1 MKPSLKINYSCD
13 YDEKNFCFKIPN
25 KQKTFEDLYNSYKLD
40 KEKSFTNSGVE
51 YVFYDGC
58 YYPFEDP
65 GSIKFIFPDNS
76 EHDIFIPRNGCL
88 SYILKQYQDNKYVV
102 KIKGEKEF
110 KEEKINMTRKYSEI
124 KFLIK
129 EIKESDYLLANE
141 FIDFDT
147 GKINLSELSTV
158 FNLYFDNKVILNS
171 NPIFKYTNERKEF
184 FDFLINEIG
193 ENSLIPI
200 CGPEGIGK
208 TISIMAFCKKYRHLY
223 GYIYCNLRKLIYL
236 YNSNNHTEIKKIIIQ
251 ELLHSN
257 STIENLNRNMKNLED
272 IFSLKLHPI
281 DLIARII
288 KLLDLNQDIIVLDQY
303 KIKYDYDYLKLQN
316 LLAETESNGIKV
328 IVISSMN
335 ELDVKQS
342 IIDNIG
348 KKMIISNNAKT
359 FSLNYI
365 YISSLVYCDKDEI
378 QNLDEEEKEILQS
391 YQNNYQIFYEILKL
405 KESYEHENKNEGFG
419 DYCDEI
425 MKRNFFSRVDD
436 YFNNENKDKNME
448 AKLFYL
454 VKLTKQS
461 ISIKDFLNNS
471 SNIPFRFFIFN
482 YKNKNIFK
490 ISDINLDDSI
500 TLVYQFQ
507 KYLHYL
513 AIMYNQVRISV
524 PTGGNEKN
532 QKAINFEQSFADYL
546 LIKEDFIKDVKV
558 IYKVNIKNFFNIQ
571 KEDFKL
577 DKLEKEK
584 AIVFIPM
591 DQNAKGFDCGLLRCI
606 DKENKKFYLY
616 LFQATRKKDL
626 HERLSFLTL
635 NDYLYYIKLLFENVL
650 GIKIEEVFFAYVF
663 DFNNQD
669 TVSINHCSDND
680 FDYIIF
686 DEKKQVIFNKYKFKP
701 YRPKIK
707 ILNFKEK
714 NLNFS
719 ANNYKFSEI
728 EKSTS
733 GELKDSLKFI
743 SRKRKIINKI
753 HQITKEEKKKT
764 NNNIQTHDKSIKS
777 KDTIKKSEVEGD
789 MDDNDKKNIFLFD
802 NIEKNINDIQ
812 KRFDIVKKYLTDVH
826 FLNKNDEINNDQKE
840 KIIDDYLLENSA
852 INFPGISYS
861 TENQKNFL
869 SVLKGIFSENQL
881 KKLLNIIKL
890 KDDDFIIQF
899 EKIKLNLLNLLYS
912 KFVPEY
918 KTHIIIKSKE
928 QGYYIDYKTKKL
940 ISLDN
945 GKIIKFYQFPQ
956 ITEFYTIS
964 FATIK
969 KNNDILINFMKEN
982 KK

>member
-1 MKPSLKINYSCD
+1 M
-13 YDEKNFCFKIPN
+13 
-25 KQKTFEDLYNSYKLD
+25 
-40 KEKSFTNSGVE
+40 
-51 YVFYDGC
+51 
-58 YYPFEDP
+58 
-65 GSIKFIFPDNS
+65 
-76 EHDIFIPRNGCL
+76 
-88 SYILKQYQDNKYVV
+88 
-102 KIKGEKEF
+102 
-110 KEEKINMTRKYSEI
+110 
-124 KFLIK
+124 
-129 EIKESDYLLANE
+129 
-141 FIDFDT
+141 
-147 GKINLSELSTV
+147 
-158 FNLYFDNKVILNS
+158 
-171 NPIFKYTNERKEF
+171 
-184 FDFLINEIG
+184 
-193 ENSLIPI
+193 
-200 CGPEGIGK
+200 
-208 TISIMAFCKKYRHLY
+208 
-223 GYIYCNLRKLIYL
+223 
-236 YNSNNHTEIKKIIIQ
+236 
-251 ELLHSN
+251 
-257 STIENLNRNMKNLED
+257 
-272 IFSLKLHPI
+272 
-281 DLIARII
+281 
-288 KLLDLNQDIIVLDQY
+288 
-303 KIKYDYDYLKLQN
+303 
-316 LLAETESNGIKV
+316 
-328 IVISSMN
+328 
-335 ELDVKQS
+335 
-342 IIDNIG
+342 
-348 KKMIISNNAKT
+348 
-359 FSLNYI
+359 
-365 YISSLVYCDKDEI
+365 
-378 QNLDEEEKEILQS
+378 
-391 YQNNYQIFYEILKL
+391 
-405 KESYEHENKNEGFG
+405 
-419 DYCDEI
+419 
-425 MKRNFFSRVDD
+425 
-436 YFNNENKDKNME
+436 
-448 AKLFYL
+448 
-454 VKLTKQS
+454 
-461 ISIKDFLNNS
+461 
-471 SNIPFRFFIFN
+471 
-482 YKNKNIFK
+482 
-490 ISDINLDDSI
+490 
-500 TLVYQFQ
+500 
-507 KYLHYL
+507 
-513 AIMYNQVRISV
+513 
-524 PTGGNEKN
+524 
-532 QKAINFEQSFADYL
+532 
-546 LIKEDFIKDVKV
+546 
-558 IYKVNIKNFFNIQ
+558 
-571 KEDFKL
+571 
-577 DKLEKEK
+577 
-584 AIVFIPM
+584 
-591 DQNAKGFDCGLLRCI
+591 
-606 DKENKKFYLY
+606 
-616 LFQATRKKDL
+616 
-626 HERLSFLTL
+626 
-635 NDYLYYIKLLFENVL
+635 

-733 GELKDSLKFI
+733 GELEDSLKFI

-777 KDTIKKSEVEGD
+777 KDTIKKSEVEED